1 MLSNYMRPNI
11 LISGKKPIFF
21 FPRKFS
27 FCKKPNHCIGD
38 HNIQSLWETNYFLKV
53 ESHDQRPNENKD
65 SDIENEESNHG
76 GEVFDDPNEFTKTK
90 VSILGVA
97 ALWDDCMDQNLFEM
111 PTKNDVFF
119 TAQAAEKK
127 TSFLVGI
134 SNKFRP
140 FLFR

>member
-38 HNIQSLWETNYFLKV
+38 QSLWETIIHFLKV
-53 ESHDQRPNENKD
+53 ESHDSRPNGNKD
-65 SDIENEESNHG
+65 ADIENEESNHG

-90 VSILGVA
+90 VSILGAA
-97 ALWDDCMDQNLFEM
+97 ALLDDCMDFPCCHQ
-111 PTKNDVFF
+111 
-119 TAQAAEKK
+119 Q
-127 TSFLVGI
+127 I
-134 SNKFRP
+134 
-140 FLFR
+140 

>member
-1 MLSNYMRPNI
+1 MFVKI
-11 LISGKKPIFF
+11 CHEQVQISSKKQAYFYQYF
-21 FPRKFS
+21 FPGKFS

-38 HNIQSLWETNYFLKV
+38 HNIQSIWKTIIHFLKV
-53 ESHDQRPNENKD
+53 ESQDPRPNENKD

-111 PTKNDVFF
+111 HTKNDVFF
-119 TAQAAEKK
+119 TA
-127 TSFLVGI
+127 
-134 SNKFRP
+134 
-140 FLFR
+140 